1 MSSVVE
7 RREFIPVAKV
17 PAEMPKGI
25 AIQYYVRWPGEP
37 KEITSNSLSRL
48 KKNLRDGIWENVFL
62 TNDTSFEQNFMQL
75 ESGGGL
81 YALQFVQDNTGG
93 IGEEAAWFSV
103 YDPEH
108 LESEEETDI
117 ESADGQAVIYRGDVT
132 TDKEAVMTA
141 IEYFIRTGKLWD
153 GIPWMKSWQEWAEE
167 RSGE

>member
-1 MSSVVE
+1 MRKCIE
-7 RREFIPVAKV
+7 RREFIPVAES

-25 AIQYYVRWPGEP
+25 AIHYYIRWPDRA
-37 KEITSNSLSRL
+37 KEITPASLSRL
-48 KKNLRDGIWENVFL
+48 KKNLRDGKWKNVFL
-62 TNDTSFEQNFMQL
+62 CDAECLEVNFMQL

-108 LESEEETDI
+108 LESEEEPDI